1 MLRGGVCYLGLGWL
15 EVVCHPLVR
24 PLPDD
29 LMASGEPPHS
39 GVVLE
44 AGAKPGA
51 APGSGPG
58 RGAAAAAAEGDRK
71 RARAGTDDGGYNS
84 ATSATYATANQH
96 NPGGGSENKKRKTSG
111 LGSRGVASLTPEQLE
126 KKRAN
131 GELAFAFSAA
141 AFSAT
146 FLRSI
151 ADHP

>member
-1 MLRGGVCYLGLGWL
+1 
-15 EVVCHPLVR
+15 
-24 PLPDD
+24 
-29 LMASGEPPHS
+29 MASGEPPHS

-51 APGSGPG
+51 APGSGPGSG

-84 ATSATYATANQH
+84 ATSATYAPANQH
-96 NPGGGSENKKRKTSG
+96 NPDGGSENKKRKTGG

-131 GELAFAFSAA
+131 GELAFLPFSAV

-146 FLRSI
+146 QTTL
-151 ADHP
+151 